1 MNSRH
6 QYHVRYAQTGDEF
19 VREFTR
25 AHFFEVYGVE
35 PSPERLVIEFREDAA
50 LKLVNK
56 WNRQNATSGFTYWID

>member
-1 MNSRH
+1 MNR
-6 QYHVRYAQTGDEF
+6 QYHVHYAKTGETF
-19 VREFTR
+19 ECEFTR

-56 WNRQNATSGFTYWID
+56 WNSQNAVSGFTYWID